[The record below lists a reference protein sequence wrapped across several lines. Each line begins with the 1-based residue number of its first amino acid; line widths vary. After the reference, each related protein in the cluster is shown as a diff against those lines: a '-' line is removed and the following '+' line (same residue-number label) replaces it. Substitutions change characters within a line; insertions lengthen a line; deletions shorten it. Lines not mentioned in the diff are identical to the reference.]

1 MPKLV
6 RLYIINVAIGL
17 CLSLAFVGLLM
28 AFDIKGVRGLILGSS
43 MGWVA
48 FVMLVVVHWVLFAG
62 AQFAIAVMRMAE
74 PEDNTPRGGLR
85 QHAQLI
91 PVKVAVEA
99 KTGPAYKRQIRF

>member
-6 RLYIINVAIGL
+6 RLYLINVAIGL
-17 CLSLAFVGLLM
+17 MLSLVFVGLLM

-62 AQFAIAVMRMAE
+62 AQFAIAVMRMAA
-74 PEDNTPRGGLR
+74 PDDDTPRGGLR
-85 QHAQLI
+85 DHSALI
-91 PVKVAVEA
+91 PVKVTAEA
-99 KTGPAYKRQIRF
+99 KPIPAYKRQIRR